1 MYGFIHH
8 INKEEELEKQIVE
21 QTKLGFLGYYLKK
34 MFRNGMT
41 YYKGQN
47 IEEKKALQIITPQQ
61 SLFALVRDRYDE
73 VCRTLLN
80 AMYKDGLD
88 NNLRLTGN
96 ANDVISCV
104 NLGNIYIT
112 EKDNDISL
120 GDENLLSRLF
130 KKKERQFNIY
140 IPPFIN
146 NWRTLKIKV
155 LKK

>member
-1 MYGFIHH
+1 
-8 INKEEELEKQIVE
+8 
-21 QTKLGFLGYYLKK
+21 
-34 MFRNGMT
+34 
-41 YYKGQN
+41 
-47 IEEKKALQIITPQQ
+47 
-61 SLFALVRDRYDE
+61 
-73 VCRTLLN
+73 
-80 AMYKDGLD
+80 MYKDGLD
-88 NNLRLTGN
+88 NNLRLTCN

-146 NWRTLKIKV
+146 N
-155 LKK
+155 